1 MKRLLAASAV
11 LMLTLSACGGGIAAT
26 VDGVDI
32 TVEEVA
38 ALRTESISV
47 AETDFSDDLYN
58 IISDRVASKAA
69 DEDFGVGVTDEEL
82 AAELETIREE
92 LAAQGTDLDARLEEL
107 GLSDKFVDLLA
118 SQEVLSRKV
127 IEALS
132 AELPEIGDEEIQEVY
147 DAELANY
154 ETQLVAQE
162 EQAAAQAKYAGVT
175 VCTKHILVPTE
186 PEAQDVLSRLD
197 AGEAFADLAVELS
210 TDTGSGAAGG
220 ELGCGSPAQ
229 YVTEFADVTMDA
241 EVGVPTGPVE
251 TQFGFHIILVDSRE
265 VDEEAVAETPAE
277 PEPFPSLEEVRA
289 DILASLE
296 LERESTLFSEWFV
309 AKLRAAEVTV
319 AEAYGT
325 WTTPDD
331 PAGPPTLTPPSA

>member
-1 MKRLLAASAV
+1 
-11 LMLTLSACGGGIAAT
+11 MLTLTACGGGVAAT

-32 TVEEVA
+32 TVEQVA
-38 ALRTESISV
+38 ALRTESFSV
-47 AETDFSDDLYN
+47 AEADFSDDLYN
-58 IISDRVASKAA
+58 IISDMVATQAAA
-69 DEDFGVGVTDEEL
+69 DEFGLEVTEEEL
-82 AAELETIREE
+82 ASELETIREE

-127 IEALS
+127 IEAL
-132 AELPEIGDEEIQEVY
+132 AADLPEIEDEEVQAVY
-147 DAELANY
+147 DAELTNY
-154 ETQLVAQE
+154 ETQLAAQE

-186 PEAQDVLSRLD
+186 PEAADILSRLD
-197 AGEAFADLAVELS
+197 AGEEFADLAVELS

-229 YVTEFADVTMDA
+229 YVTEFADATMDA
-241 EVGVPTGPVE
+241 EIGVPTDPVE
-251 TQFGFHIILVDSRE
+251 TQFGFHVILVDSRE
-265 VDEEAVAETPAE
+265 VDEDAEVEPPAE
-277 PEPFPSLEEVRA
+277 PEPFPTLEEVRD

-296 LERESTLFSEWFV
+296 LEREANLFSEWFI
-309 AKLRAAEVTV
+309 AKMRAAEVTV
-319 AEAYGT
+319 SEAYGT